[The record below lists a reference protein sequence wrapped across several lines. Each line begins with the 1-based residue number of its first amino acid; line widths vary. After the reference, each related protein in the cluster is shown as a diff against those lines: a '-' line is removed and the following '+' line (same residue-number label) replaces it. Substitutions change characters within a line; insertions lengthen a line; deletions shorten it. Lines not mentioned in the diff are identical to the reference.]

1 MEKTA
6 GLGAQLS
13 AVVAGDPAAIGSH
26 VLLGLEP
33 SRVMLAT
40 AAVIALLIV
49 EHVQGA
55 RPISLRAR
63 IAGARAPLRWA
74 AYACAVLT
82 IMTLG
87 VFQSA
92 RFIYFQF

>member
-1 MEKTA
+1 
-6 GLGAQLS
+6 
-13 AVVAGDPAAIGSH
+13 
-26 VLLGLEP
+26 
-33 SRVMLAT
+33 
-40 AAVIALLIV
+40 
-49 EHVQGA
+49 VQGA
-55 RPISLRAR
+55 QPIPLRVR

>member
-1 MEKTA
+1 V
-6 GLGAQLS
+6 S
-13 AVVAGDPAAIGSH
+13 RDPAAIGSF
-26 VLLGLEP
+26 VFLGLER
-33 SRVMLAT
+33 SKLVLAA
-40 AAVIALLIV
+40 AAVVALLLV

-55 RPISLRAR
+55 RPIPLRTR
-63 IAGARAPLRWA
+63 IAGTTTPVRWA
-74 AYACAVLT
+74 AYACAVLA